1 MAAKVFSQK
10 SQRKNIEIG
19 RFLDKLGLNLTDNFD
34 KTEWVEF
41 SLEQAK
47 KIRDLI
53 DSIVKS
59 IDEGDEKGGYVHGH
73 YRI

>member
-10 SQRKNIEIG
+10 SQRKNIEIQ
-19 RFLDKLGLNLTDNFD
+19 RFLGKLGLNLTDDFD

-53 DSIVKS
+53 DTVI
-59 IDEGDEKGGYVHGH
+59 EGIEGNDDKYGYVYEH